1 MVTLQKCHS
10 EQFCLALIEEQ
21 EETNASDT
29 FFQELAVIDYLSLQ
43 NFWLYKIQ
51 RHFYSNSTGPLPVLL
66 VRKRQNAEYSPTFL
80 AVLDIYK

>member
-10 EQFCLALIEEQ
+10 EQFCFASIEEK
-21 EETNASDT
+21 EETNASST
-29 FFQELAVIDYLSLQ
+29 FFLELAVIDNLSLQ
-43 NFWLYKIQ
+43 NFWLCKIQ
-51 RHFYSNSTGPLPVLL
+51 RHLYSNSTGLLPVLL